1 MAAYLL
7 WAIAGFVLIIAELV
21 TGTFYLLVLGIAALA
36 GALVAYM
43 GGAFWLQAIFTAAAA
58 LIGIYAVHMWW
69 QRHPKDPKSNNS
81 LEVGQTVVLEE
92 WVNQASGT
100 ARVRYRG
107 SSWDAQVEGSASV
120 NDTLTI
126 HSLEQGVLRV
136 SAAKPQ

>member
-21 TGTFYLLVLGIAALA
+21 TGTFYLLVFGVAALV
-36 GALVAYM
+36 GALVAYL
-43 GGAFWLQAIFTAAAA
+43 GGAFWVQAILTAAAA

-69 QRHPKDPKSNNS
+69 QKNPKDAKSDNS
-81 LEVGQTVVLEE
+81 LEVGQAVVLEE

-107 SSWDAQVEGSASV
+107 SSWDAQVEGAANV

-126 HSLEQGVLRV
+126 RAVEQGVLRV
-136 SAAKPQ
+136 SAHKSQ